1 MRVLLRATGPD
12 GKAFPGKGEA
22 FAGKTALDV
31 VLAMKDVSPFTAG
44 RSVDEHIATV
54 LHCAGDLLGV
64 ELRVQGRT
72 IDERAASFVST
83 LIEHGLAE
91 LRPDSETDATKP
103 PKGEKKPCAD

>member
-44 RSVDEHIATV
+44 RSVDEHITTV
-54 LHCAGDLLGV
+54 LHCAGDLLGI
-64 ELRVQGRT
+64 ELRAAGRT
-72 IDERAASFVST
+72 LEERASAFIST

-91 LRPDSETDATKP
+91 LRPDSETVPAKP
-103 PKGEKKPCAD
+103 AKGGKNPCAD